1 MSDLL
6 STPDFLDG
14 RRVWQDPGF
23 ADMLHKLQCGDPTK
37 GWAGD
42 PMMFM
47 MKSMDGT
54 RWELWRLEDDGV
66 ERMVCRSAPGI
77 PFDERLI
84 EQLVATDRRR
94 FKKSLFDQIKEKNDR
109 HEAAV
114 RSENDTYIAEEVAP
128 RLRWAAKKDG
138 L

>member
-1 MSDLL
+1 MNLL
-6 STPDFLDG
+6 TKPEDLDG

-37 GWAGD
+37 GWEGD
-42 PMMFM
+42 PRMFM
-47 MKSMDGT
+47 ARSADLT

-66 ERMVCRSAPGI
+66 ERMVCRSAPGV

-84 EQLVATDRRR
+84 ERLVATDRRR
-94 FKKSLFDQIKEKNDR
+94 FKKSLFDQIKDQNDK
-109 HEAAV
+109 HEASIKA
-114 RSENDTYIAEEVAP
+114 ENDTYIAEEVAP
-128 RLRWAAKKDG
+128 RLKWAAKKDG